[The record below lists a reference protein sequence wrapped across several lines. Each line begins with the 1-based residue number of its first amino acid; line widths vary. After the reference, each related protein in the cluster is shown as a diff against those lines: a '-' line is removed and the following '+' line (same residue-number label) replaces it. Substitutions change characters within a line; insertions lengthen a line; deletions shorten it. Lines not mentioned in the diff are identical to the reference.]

1 MWRMLQLLKPG
12 KHLVLGNIACA
23 EGAIRAGC
31 RFFAGYP
38 ITPASEIS
46 HHISKE
52 LPKKGGV
59 FMQMEDEIASI
70 ASIIGASWA
79 GAKAMTATSGPGFDL
94 MQENIGY
101 AHMTETPLVIVNV
114 QRSGPSTGQSTDPSQ
129 QDIYQAKYGAH
140 GDYEVI
146 AISPWSVQ
154 EMFDLTIRAFNLAET
169 YRTPVM
175 LMSDGLI
182 AHIEETLIVPKKVE
196 VIDRKKPS
204 SKNVTPWGTD
214 DPSGVPEMPSFGEG
228 YNLLVTGSTHR
239 PDGVRNFAPIY
250 HEKIVYR
257 IRDKILKAEPKI
269 RDIHREN
276 IDDAEVAILSFG
288 ASARPS
294 MEAMEKARELGLK
307 AGLFRLKTIWP
318 FPEKAVQDLAKRV
331 TTIIVVEMNIG
342 KLVKEVERV
351 AGEDTKVV
359 SLAKVGGVLPL
370 SREILET
377 IKEVTG

>member
-1 MWRMLQLLKPG
+1 MLKPG
-12 KHLVLGNIACA
+12 KHLVLGNVACA

-46 HHISKE
+46 HHLALE
-52 LPKKGGV
+52 LPKVGGV

-79 GAKAMTATSGPGFDL
+79 GAKSMTATSGPGYDL

-101 AHMTETPLVIVNV
+101 AHMTETPLVLVNV

-146 AISPWSVQ
+146 AITPWSVQ
-154 EMFDLTIRAFNLAET
+154 EMFDLTVRAFNLAET

-182 AHIEETLIVPKKVE
+182 GHIEEKLIVPERVE
-196 VIDRKKPS
+196 VMNRKKPS
-204 SKNVTPWGTD
+204 SKDCTPWGTD
-214 DPSGVPEMPSFGEG
+214 DPSGVPEMPAFGEG
-228 YNLLVTGSTHR
+228 HKLLVTGSTHK
-239 PDGVRNFAPIY
+239 PDGVRNFAPEY
-250 HEKIVYR
+250 HQKIIYR
-257 IRDKILKAEPKI
+257 IRDKILNAEQKI
-269 RDIHREN
+269 RDIHTEH
-276 IDDAEVAILSFG
+276 IDDAKVAVLSFG

-294 MEAMEKARELGLK
+294 MEAVEKARESGIK
-307 AGLFRLKTIWP
+307 AGLYRLKTIWP
-318 FPEKAVQDLAKRV
+318 FPEEPVRELADQV
-331 TTIIVVEMNIG
+331 DSIIVVEMNVG
-342 KLVKEVERV
+342 KLVREVERV
-351 AGEDTKVV
+351 VCGKAKVI
-359 SLAKVGGVLPL
+359 SLHKVGGQLPL
-370 SREILET
+370 SREILEA
-377 IKEVTG
+377 IRREQQ

>member
-1 MWRMLQLLKPG
+1 VLRPG

-31 RFFAGYP
+31 RFVAGYP

-46 HHISKE
+46 HHIARE
-52 LPKKGGV
+52 LPKVGGIYL
-59 FMQMEDEIASI
+59 QMEDEIACI

-79 GAKAMTATSGPGFDL
+79 GAKVMTATSGPGFDL

-101 AHMTETPLVIVNV
+101 AHMTETPLVLVNI
-114 QRSGPSTGQSTDPSQ
+114 QRSGPSTGQSTYPSQ

-146 AISPWSVQ
+146 GISPWSVQ
-154 EMFDLTIRAFNLAET
+154 EMFDLTIRAFNLSET

-175 LMSDGLI
+175 LMSDGMI
-182 AHIEETLIVPKKVE
+182 GHIEEKLIVPKNVC
-196 VIDRKKPS
+196 VVNRKKPS
-204 SKNVTPWGTD
+204 SRNATPWGTE
-214 DPSGVPEMPSFGEG
+214 DPSGVPEMPVFGEG

-239 PDGVRNFAPIY
+239 PDGVRNSAPEF
-250 HEKIVYR
+250 HQKIVYR
-257 IRDKILKAEPKI
+257 IRDKILNAEPKI
-269 RDIHREN
+269 RDIHREY
-276 IDDAEVAILSFG
+276 IDDAQVAVISFG

-294 MEAMEKARELGLK
+294 MEAVEKARELGIK

-318 FPEKAVQDLAKRV
+318 FPEKPVSELARKV
-331 TTIIVVEMNIG
+331 KSIIVVEMNIG
-342 KLVKEVERV
+342 KMVKEVER
-351 AGEDTKVV
+351 ATGGKTRVV
-359 SLAKVGGVLPL
+359 SIAKVGGELPF

-377 IKEVTG
+377 IKRETV